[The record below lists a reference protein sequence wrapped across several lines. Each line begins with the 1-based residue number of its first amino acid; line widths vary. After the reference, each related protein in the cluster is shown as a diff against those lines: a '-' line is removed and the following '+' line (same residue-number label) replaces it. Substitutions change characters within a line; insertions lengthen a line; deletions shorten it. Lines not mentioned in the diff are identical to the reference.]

1 MTNEIFPVAYKR
13 GRGAHL
19 DVGGRRGEAIRR
31 ALSDQLG
38 LTALEV
44 EPFGLSGSAGSTP
57 LRIQVESEAGTTRD
71 VFGKLY
77 AKSHLRADRSYKLVR
92 ALLYGRLEDE
102 KPFNTVKRLVQ
113 QEDYAL
119 ALMQRAGLPSPK
131 PYGVAEL
138 TPEREYLIVF
148 EFIQGATEIGQA
160 EVDDAIIDQ
169 GLAIVRKLWD
179 ANLAHRDI
187 KPANLLVREGRLYL
201 IDVFFAE
208 IHPSP
213 WRQAVDLANMLLCL
227 ALRSSPQQ
235 VYERALRQ
243 FSVAEISE
251 AFAAARGLALPS
263 QLRRM
268 MRDQGRDLA
277 AEFVRLLPAP
287 PRPISVQ
294 RWSAR
299 RVGLLLLVLLALIP
313 AVPIARA
320 FAQVSTNPGGAS
332 GVAGGIGSCSQIEE
346 LWLQAQSVPSAS
358 RIPCL
363 RTFPVGNAGAV
374 YVRNGES
381 VLEVDHISVDSN
393 INAAE
398 PKPPPK
404 PAA

>member
-1 MTNEIFPVAYKR
+1 M
-13 GRGAHL
+13 H
-19 DVGGRRGEAIRR
+19 
-31 ALSDQLG
+31 
-38 LTALEV
+38 
-44 EPFGLSGSAGSTP
+44 
-57 LRIQVESEAGTTRD
+57 
-71 VFGKLY
+71 
-77 AKSHLRADRSYKLVR
+77 
-92 ALLYGRLEDE
+92 
-102 KPFNTVKRLVQ
+102 
-113 QEDYAL
+113 
-119 ALMQRAGLPSPK
+119 RAGLPSPE

-148 EFIQGATEIGQA
+148 EFIDGATEIGEA

-169 GLAIVRKLWD
+169 GLGIIRKLWD

-187 KPANLLVREGRLYL
+187 KPANLLVREGKLYL

-227 ALRSSPQQ
+227 ALRSSPQR
-235 VYERALRQ
+235 VYQRALRQ
-243 FSVAEISE
+243 FSVDEISE

-268 MRDQGRDLA
+268 MRAQGRDLA
-277 AEFVRLLPAP
+277 GEFVRLLPTP
-287 PRPISVQ
+287 PRPIAVQ

-313 AVPIARA
+313 AVPIARV
-320 FAQVSTNPGGAS
+320 FAQVSTNPGGAA
-332 GVAGGIGSCSQIEE
+332 GVAGGIGSCSQLEE

-363 RTFPVGNAGAV
+363 RTFPVGNAGAL

-393 INAAE
+393 INAGDQPQTQPGPGGVRIRLTAACDVGTVGEGRTIAPGIRRFQVQEPRGVPVVADVFLGGCVTYRPPRGMDASARLLDQAE
-398 PKPPPK
+398 RAVAFRTRDELRQALRRRSNGRLELDPQGG
-404 PAA
+404 